1 MSQASQR
8 AATQLCRAAS
18 SLLQWRGM
26 AKAVTTKLNVELLET
41 VEGVGTAGRMARVN
55 HGFARNFLVPNK
67 LAVVVPQLRR
77 RRGSTGAD
85 EAAAEQQRQQQVAAA
100 ASPGQQTLE
109 KQQQQFDKLLKT
121 LTGSTLTLKRRTMDG
136 QALEQALTAQD
147 ISDAVAKQ
155 LRIRLVPE
163 MVDLGGETLKV
174 AGEYRLPLKLVLP
187 SGERAQLDVTVSST

>member
-8 AATQLCRAAS
+8 ATAQLCRAAS

-41 VEGVGTAGRMARVN
+41 VEGVGTTGRVARVN

-67 LAVVVPQLRR
+67 LAMVVARP
-77 RRGSTGAD
+77 RRGRADAGGD
-85 EAAAEQQRQQQVAAA
+85 EAAAGQQQQQAAA

-121 LTGSTLTLKRRTMDG
+121 LTGTTLTIKRRTTDG
-136 QALEQALTAQD
+136 QALEHVLSAQD
-147 ISDAVAKQ
+147 IADAVAKQ